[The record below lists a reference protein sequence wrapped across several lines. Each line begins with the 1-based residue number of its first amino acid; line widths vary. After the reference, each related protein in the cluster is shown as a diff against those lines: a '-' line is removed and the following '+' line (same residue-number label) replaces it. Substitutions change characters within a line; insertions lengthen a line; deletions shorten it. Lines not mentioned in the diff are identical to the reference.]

1 MAQRDNGPGEAD
13 IKIDF
18 TIFLSGL
25 MAEAL
30 MALGVIKNPL
40 TKEKQK
46 DLRHAGM
53 VIDTMSMLREKTKG
67 NLTGEES
74 QSLDQ
79 ALHQLRLLYVQ
90 QLNSGGGEER
100 HPENKEEG
108 EAQER

>member
-1 MAQRDNGPGEAD
+1 MTRTDNGPVRDD
-13 IKIDF
+13 IEVDF

-25 MAEAL
+25 MAEGL

-46 DLRHAGM
+46 DLRHASM
-53 VIDTMSMLREKTKG
+53 VIDTMGMLREKTKG

-90 QLNSGGGEER
+90 QMNSG
-100 HPENKEEG
+100 KEEG
-108 EAQER
+108 SQPGDKTEGGIG